1 MDKNRTDTTPELSDE
16 DLREALKEL
25 KTYVDITEE
34 DLRKIYIIALKHA
47 RRRIG
52 ETILV
57 KDIMT
62 KDVVKVK
69 RYTDI
74 QEAARRLSG
83 LRISG
88 MPVVDEADKVIGV
101 ISEADILSLAGV
113 RRGHTFKDILRH
125 VLGERLPGRKK
136 GNTVGDIMSS
146 PAITTVPSG
155 DIREVAVVLDERRIK
170 RLPVV
175 DTGGKLVGIISR
187 EDIVRAMGKKSQES
201 GVRSQR
207 EMKRRA

>member
-1 MDKNRTDTTPELSDE
+1 MDKNHTDTTPELSDQ

-34 DLRKIYIIALKHA
+34 DLRKIYAIALKHA
-47 RRRIG
+47 RRRVG
-52 ETILV
+52 ETVLV
-57 KDIMT
+57 RDIMR
-62 KDVVKVK
+62 KDVVMVK
-69 RYTDI
+69 RDTDI

-88 MPVVDEADKVIGV
+88 MPVVDDVNKVIGV

-113 RRGHTFKDILRH
+113 KRGHTLKDILRH
-125 VLGERLPGRKK
+125 VLGEPLPVRKE

-146 PAITTVPSG
+146 PAITIGPDG
-155 DIREVAVVLDERRIK
+155 DIREVAIILDERRIK

-175 DTGGKLVGIISR
+175 DAEGKLAGIVSR
-187 EDIVRAMGKKSQES
+187 EDIVRAMGK
-201 GVRSQR
+201 VR
-207 EMKRRA
+207 KA

>member
-1 MDKNRTDTTPELSDE
+1 MDKNRTDTTPELIDD

-34 DLRKIYIIALKHA
+34 DLRKIYTIALKHA
-47 RRRIG
+47 RRRLG
-52 ETILV
+52 ETVLV

-69 RYTDI
+69 RDTDI

-88 MPVVDEADKVIGV
+88 MPVVDEANKVIGV

-113 RRGHTFKDILRH
+113 KRGHTFKDILRH
-125 VLGERLPGRKK
+125 VLGEPLPGRKN

-146 PAITTVPSG
+146 PAITTGPEG

-175 DTGGKLVGIISR
+175 DTEGKLVGIISR
-187 EDIVRAMGKKSQES
+187 EDIVRAMGKERK
-201 GVRSQR
+201 
-207 EMKRRA
+207 A

>member
-1 MDKNRTDTTPELSDE
+1 MDKNHADITPELSDQ

-34 DLRKIYIIALKHA
+34 DLRKIYAIALKHA
-47 RRRIG
+47 RRRLG
-52 ETILV
+52 ETVLV
-57 KDIMT
+57 RDIMT

-69 RYTDI
+69 WDTNL

-88 MPVVDEADKVIGV
+88 MPVVDDANRVIGV

-113 RRGHTFKDILRH
+113 KRGHTFKDILRH
-125 VLGERLPGRKK
+125 VLGEPLPGRKK
-136 GNTVGDIMSS
+136 GNTVGDVMSS
-146 PAITTVPSG
+146 PAITTGPDT
-155 DIREVAVVLDERRIK
+155 DIREVAAILDDRRIK

-175 DTGGKLVGIISR
+175 DTEGKLAGIVSR
-187 EDIVRAMGKKSQES
+187 EDIVRMMGK
-201 GVRSQR
+201 VR
-207 EMKRRA
+207 KA

>member
-1 MDKNRTDTTPELSDE
+1 MDKNHADTTPELSDQ

-34 DLRKIYIIALKHA
+34 DLRKIYAIALKHA
-47 RRRIG
+47 RRRLG
-52 ETILV
+52 ETVLV
-57 KDIMT
+57 RDSMT

-69 RYTDI
+69 RDTDL

-88 MPVVDEADKVIGV
+88 MPVVDDANKVIGV

-113 RRGHTFKDILRH
+113 KRGHTFKDILRH
-125 VLGERLPGRKK
+125 VLGETLPGRKE
-136 GNTVGDIMSS
+136 GNTVGDVMSS
-146 PAITTVPSG
+146 PAITTGPDR
-155 DIREVAVVLDERRIK
+155 DIREVAAVLDERRIK

-175 DTGGKLVGIISR
+175 DGEGKLVGIISR
-187 EDIVRAMGKKSQES
+187 EDIVRAMGK
-201 GVRSQR
+201 VR
-207 EMKRRA
+207 KA

>member
-1 MDKNRTDTTPELSDE
+1 MDKNHADTTPELSDQ

-34 DLRKIYIIALKHA
+34 DLRKIYAIALKHA
-47 RRRIG
+47 RRRLG
-52 ETILV
+52 ETVLV
-57 KDIMT
+57 RDIMT

-69 RYTDI
+69 RDTDL

-88 MPVVDEADKVIGV
+88 MPVVDEANKVIGV

-113 RRGHTFKDILRH
+113 KRGHTFKDILRH
-125 VLGERLPGRKK
+125 VLGEPLPVRKE

-146 PAITTVPSG
+146 PAITIGPEG
-155 DIREVAVVLDERRIK
+155 DIKEVAKVLDERRIK

-175 DTGGKLVGIISR
+175 DAEGKLAGIISR
-187 EDIVRAMGKKSQES
+187 EDIVRMMGKERK
-201 GVRSQR
+201 
-207 EMKRRA
+207 A